1 MDDYMLAGLESQ
13 DEYDAECAWI
23 HRRRKRIAAA
33 WQETEMEDI
42 EDEGNEI

>member
-1 MDDYMLAGLESQ
+1 MGDYIL
-13 DEYDAECAWI
+13 DEYETEQALM